1 MNSFGTGI
9 GVGVGVGEGLTVGTT
24 VGSGCGTVA
33 REHAGK
39 KKSNS
44 FFMGKISVFDIL
56 TRDLTKRNHLAGSR
70 SSSTDNTAAADAY
83 LPTRSLMI

>member
-9 GVGVGVGEGLTVGTT
+9 GVGEGLAVGTT
-24 VGSGCGTVA
+24 VGNTVGSGVGTVA

-56 TRDLTKRNHLAGSR
+56 TRDLLKRNHLGSR
-70 SSSTDNTAAADAY
+70 RSSTDNTAAADAY